1 MSTEKQLSNSEVKGL
16 RTAKELEVHLAALSA
31 ITPAALG
38 ILAVASGIYTYIGVS
53 SLLEDVGAISFLA
66 AVAYSIAV
74 SVGIF
79 VFWSYLMRL
88 LPSMRNAS
96 GYIGLT
102 LATIVG
108 SCAIVAMSSW
118 LNAAALAGSAAVEQH
133 LALTVEEYQDALEQ
147 AYEIANN
154 NVNLSDQVE
163 NARRNFEDLSASEA
177 SGKISGASGKGT
189 VFNVLEQKKN
199 ELKNIKE
206 QIDVLSD
213 EIKPAFEKGSKILS
227 DMRALTVD
235 SGSIDS
241 RSILFAENSVKLAG
255 VITELRQLSIAPL
268 VKRIAINLR
277 TTIYIPGYDGK
288 NETTRNNQKTA
299 IVAVLEVLE
308 QQSKTL
314 EGAAQKVIDFDQP
327 KETAYTAISK
337 ADAIIK
343 YASNFAPS
351 WAGAIAI
358 DLLPAV
364 LVFILAITQATIR
377 RGRDGLSIED
387 TMTLSDLRAAMNAMK
402 DVEASMGLADSAIL
416 QRVEGRSSSSKV
428 KETTSQTKKT

>member
-1 MSTEKQLSNSEVKGL
+1 MNTDKPLSNSEVKGL
-16 RTAKELEVHLAALSA
+16 RTAKELENHLAALSA

-38 ILAVASGIYTYIGVS
+38 ILAVASGVYTYIGVS
-53 SLLEDVGAISFLA
+53 SLLEDVGAISFFA
-66 AVAYSIAV
+66 AIAYSIAV

-79 VFWSYLMRL
+79 IFWSYLLRL

-96 GYIGLT
+96 GYIGLSI
-102 LATIVG
+102 ATIVG
-108 SCAIVAMSSW
+108 SCAIIAMSSW

-133 LALTVEEYQDALEQ
+133 LALTVEEYQDVLED

-154 NVNLSDQVE
+154 NINLSDQVE

-177 SGKISGASGKGT
+177 TGKISGASGKGT
-189 VFNVLEQKKN
+189 VFNVLEQKQN

-206 QIDVLSD
+206 QIDTLS
-213 EIKPAFEKGSKILS
+213 ENIKPVFEKGSIILS
-227 DMRALTVD
+227 NMRSLTVD
-235 SGSIDS
+235 SGSVDK
-241 RSILFAENSVKLAG
+241 RSILFAEDSVKLAG
-255 VITELRQLSIAPL
+255 VITELRQLSTAPL
-268 VKRIAINLR
+268 VKRIAINLG
-277 TTIYIPGYDGK
+277 TSIYIPSYDGK
-288 NETTRNNQKTA
+288 NETTRESQKTA
-299 IVAVLEVLE
+299 ITAVREVLE

-314 EGAAQKVIDFDQP
+314 EEAAQKVIDIKQP

-377 RGRDGLSIED
+377 SGRDGLSIED
-387 TMTLSDLRAAMNAMK
+387 TMTLSDLRAAMNAIK
-402 DVEASMGLADSAIL
+402 DVEAAMGKADSAIL
-416 QRVEGRSSSSKV
+416 NRVEERSKSTKANEQSNKSK
-428 KETTSQTKKT
+428 QT

>member
-1 MSTEKQLSNSEVKGL
+1 MNTDKPLSNSEVKGL
-16 RTAKELEVHLAALSA
+16 RTAKELENHLAALNA

-38 ILAVASGIYTYIGVS
+38 ILAVASGVYTYIGVS
-53 SLLEDVGAISFLA
+53 SLLEDVGAISFFA
-66 AVAYSIAV
+66 AIAYSIAV

-79 VFWSYLMRL
+79 IFWSYLLRL

-96 GYIGLT
+96 GYIGLSI
-102 LATIVG
+102 ATIVG
-108 SCAIVAMSSW
+108 SCAIIAMSSW

-133 LALTVEEYQDALEQ
+133 LALTVEEYQDVLED

-154 NVNLSDQVE
+154 NINLSDQVE

-177 SGKISGASGKGT
+177 TGKISGASGKGT
-189 VFNVLEQKKN
+189 VFNVLEQKQN

-206 QIDVLSD
+206 QIDTLS
-213 EIKPAFEKGSKILS
+213 ENIKPVFEKGSIILS
-227 DMRALTVD
+227 NMRSLTVD
-235 SGSIDS
+235 SGSVDK
-241 RSILFAENSVKLAG
+241 RSILFAEDSVKLAG
-255 VITELRQLSIAPL
+255 VITELRQLSTAPL
-268 VKRIAINLR
+268 VKRIAINLG
-277 TTIYIPGYDGK
+277 TSIYIPSYDGK
-288 NETTRNNQKTA
+288 NETTRESQKTA
-299 IVAVLEVLE
+299 ITAVREVLE

-314 EGAAQKVIDFDQP
+314 EEAAQKVIDIKQP

-377 RGRDGLSIED
+377 SGRDGLSIED
-387 TMTLSDLRAAMNAMK
+387 TMTLSDLRAAMNAIK
-402 DVEASMGLADSAIL
+402 DVEAAMGRADNAIL
-416 QRVEGRSSSSKV
+416 NRVEERSKSTKAKEQSDKSK
-428 KETTSQTKKT
+428 QT